1 MIVNGD
7 ENRTVCVVDL
17 GQSFQY
23 FQKRFA
29 DHLKLWL
36 SSSLRGVL
44 NIPPPSPPLMYSV
57 EELGYREFYCLQLF
71 SGWNK
76 ISLSYDDLDYPID
89 SG

>member
-1 MIVNGD
+1 MVMKIGL
-7 ENRTVCVVDL
+7 CVVDL
-17 GQSFQY
+17 GQSFQH

-36 SSSLRGVL
+36 SSFILLSA
-44 NIPPPSPPLMYSV
+44 IMYSI
-57 EELGYREFYCLQLF
+57 EELGYREFYCFQLF
-71 SGWNK
+71 IRWNK